1 MKSDK
6 KVVIVT
12 HGHLADGLVSAL
24 QIIVGELPQ
33 VKTVCGYTSS
43 DFNLDE
49 TVQEIMNNHNFET
62 HDLVVCTDMMGGSV
76 NSGFVKY
83 LGQYPFHLI
92 TNVNLLFLVD
102 LLLTPG
108 GIDEQILISKVND
121 SLVSVKY
128 VNQLIKDLQDC
139 DEL

>member
-6 KVVIVT
+6 KVVIAT

-62 HDLVVCTDMMGGSV
+62 HDLVVCTDMMGG
-76 NSGFVKY
+76 KC
-83 LGQYPFHLI
+83 
-92 TNVNLLFLVD
+92 
-102 LLLTPG
+102 
-108 GIDEQILISKVND
+108 E
-121 SLVSVKY
+121 
-128 VNQLIKDLQDC
+128 
-139 DEL
+139 

>member
-1 MKSDK
+1 M
-6 KVVIVT
+6 
-12 HGHLADGLVSAL
+12 
-24 QIIVGELPQ
+24 
-33 VKTVCGYTSS
+33 
-43 DFNLDE
+43 
-49 TVQEIMNNHNFET
+49 
-62 HDLVVCTDMMGGSV
+62 

-92 TNVNLLFLVD
+92 TNINLLFLVD

-128 VNQLIKDLQDC
+128 VNQLVKDSQDC